1 MKKLKLSKD
10 KLAEYK
16 GLIKQL
22 NISFD
27 GLPDAL
33 AKFGLELSSS
43 PKPEETEEPNIDTLV
58 QQDLQKH
65 LSK

>member
-1 MKKLKLSKD
+1 MKP
-10 KLAEYK
+10 
-16 GLIKQL
+16 
-22 NISFD
+22 F

-43 PKPEETEEPNIDTLV
+43 PKPEEPEENTNIDTLV

-65 LSK
+65 LNK